1 MINREVLTLN
11 IWNLPVADKIY
22 LTDTT
27 STRLSREIA
36 DNTQR
41 KREKKREFLYN
52 KSSNNTVWLVIAG
65 GY

>member
-1 MINREVLTLN
+1 MINRKVLTLN
-11 IWNLPVADKIY
+11 IWNLPVADKIC

-41 KREKKREFLYN
+41 KREKKRELLYN